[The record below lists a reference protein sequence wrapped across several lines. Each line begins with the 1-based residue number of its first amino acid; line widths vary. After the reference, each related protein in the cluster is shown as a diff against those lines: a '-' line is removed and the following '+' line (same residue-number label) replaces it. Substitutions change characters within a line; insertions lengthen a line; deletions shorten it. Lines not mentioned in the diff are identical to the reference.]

1 MSQVFRLF
9 LFIASCFLQG
19 SSLWGKV
26 YQANGI
32 KIGEVTQDSAIV
44 WTRLTKSPT
53 ANTNG
58 EKFPKVSKEA
68 VQIPRGKKLG
78 DMEGAVPGT
87 EGKVKIT
94 WSTKGEKITHS
105 GWLPVDSEKDYTRK
119 VEIINLL
126 PGKSYKIKVESQ
138 SLEGVPGETVSGKFR
153 TAPAPDQQSAIKFV
167 VTTCQDYPRKD
178 TPKGHQIYPRMLELD
193 PDFFVHTGDIEY
205 YDKPQPWANNQ
216 TLARF
221 KWNRLYGLPYLSH
234 FHTQVGSYF
243 MKDDHDTTSNDSWPG
258 IDFVDLTWEQGKELF
273 VEQFPIRKKN
283 YRTIRWGKDL
293 QIWMVEGRDFRSPN
307 TMMDGPEKSIW
318 GKEQKEWFFRTF
330 RESDAT
336 FRVLISPTPVVGPD
350 RSSKNDN
357 HANRGF
363 KHEGDQ
369 IRKFI
374 ASQKNAFVICGDRHW
389 QYVSIDQETGLKE
402 FSCGSAS
409 DLHASGW
416 RDQKVLPE
424 HKYLK
429 VQGGFL
435 SIEIKRENGQPGLLA
450 RHHDVNG
457 KTSHLDKNPAQQQP

>member
-1 MSQVFRLF
+1 MSQGFRLF
-9 LFIASCFLQG
+9 LFFTPCLLQASF
-19 SSLWGKV
+19 LWGKI

-32 KIGEVTQDSAIV
+32 KIGEVTQDSAII
-44 WTRLTKSPT
+44 WTRLTKNPS
-53 ANTNG
+53 ANTDG

-68 VQIPRGKKLG
+68 EQIPNGKKLE

-87 EGKVKIT
+87 KGKVKIT
-94 WSTKGEKITHS
+94 WSKKGEKSNHT
-105 GWLPVDSEKDYTRK
+105 GWLPVDAGKDYTRK
-119 VEIINLL
+119 VEITNLL
-126 PGKSYKIKVESQ
+126 PGSSYEIKVESQ
-138 SLEGVPGETVSGKFR
+138 SIEGVPGETVSGKFR
-153 TAPAPDQQSAIKFV
+153 TAPAPDQESAVKFV
-167 VTTCQDYPRKD
+167 VTTCQDYPRRD
-178 TPKGHQIYPRMLELD
+178 TPKGHQIYPRMLELN

-283 YRTIRWGKDL
+283 YRTVRWGKDL
-293 QIWMVEGRDFRSPN
+293 QIWLVEGRDYRSPN
-307 TMMDGPEKSIW
+307 TMKDGPKKSIW

-330 RESDAT
+330 EESDAT
-336 FRVLISPTPVVGPD
+336 FRILISPTPVVGPD

-363 KHEGDQ
+363 KHEGAQ
-369 IRKFI
+369 IRKFL

-424 HKYLK
+424 HQYLK

-435 SIEIKRENGQPGLLA
+435 SIEIKRENNQPVLLA
-450 RHHDVNG
+450 RHYDVHG
-457 KTSHLDKNPAQQQP
+457 KASHLDKNPAQLLR

>member
-1 MSQVFRLF
+1 MSQGFRLF
-9 LFIASCFLQG
+9 LFIASYFLHG

-44 WTRLTKSPT
+44 WTRLTKNPS
-53 ANTNG
+53 ANTDG

-68 VQIPRGKKLG
+68 EQIPNGKKLEE
-78 DMEGAVPGT
+78 MEGAVPGT
-87 EGKVKIT
+87 KGKVKIT
-94 WSTKGEKITHS
+94 WSTKGVKTKNT
-105 GWLPVDSEKDYTRK
+105 GWLPVDPEEDYIRK
-119 VEIINLL
+119 VEIANLL
-126 PGKSYKIKVESQ
+126 PGSSYEIKVKSQ
-138 SLEGVPGETVSGKFR
+138 SIEGFPGQTVRGKFR
-153 TAPAPDQQSAIKFV
+153 TAPAPDQKSVIKFV
-167 VTTCQDYPRKD
+167 VTTCQDYPRRD

-193 PDFFVHTGDIEY
+193 PDFFVHTGDVEY

-216 TLARF
+216 ILARF

-234 FHTQVGSYF
+234 FHRQVGSYF

-273 VEQFPIRKKN
+273 REQFPIRDKN

-293 QIWMVEGRDFRSPN
+293 QIWLVEGRDFRSPN
-307 TMMDGPEKSIW
+307 TMKDGSEKSIW

-330 RESDAT
+330 SASNAT
-336 FRVLISPTPVVGPD
+336 FRILISPTPVVGPD

-369 IRKFI
+369 IRKFL

-389 QYVSIDQETGLKE
+389 QYVSIDQKTGLKE

-409 DLHASGW
+409 NEHASGW

-424 HKYLK
+424 HQYLK

-435 SIEIKRENGQPGLLA
+435 SIEIKRESNQPVLLA

-457 KTSHLDKNPAQQQP
+457 NTSHLDKNLAQ

>member
-1 MSQVFRLF
+1 MSQDFKLF
-9 LFIASCFLQG
+9 LFVASCFLQA
-19 SSLWGKV
+19 SFLWGKV

-32 KIGEVTQDSAIV
+32 KIGEVTQDSAII
-44 WTRLTKSPT
+44 WTRLTKDLS

-58 EKFPKVSKEA
+58 EKFLKVSKEA
-68 VQIPRGKKLG
+68 EQIPKGKKLE
-78 DMEGAVPGT
+78 DMEGAVPGA

-94 WSTKGEKITHS
+94 WSAKGEKNAHT
-105 GWLPVDSEKDYTRK
+105 GWLSVDPEKDYTRK
-119 VEIINLL
+119 VEIADLL
-126 PGKSYKIKVESQ
+126 PGSSYEIKVESQ
-138 SLEGVPGETVSGKFR
+138 GLGGISGEIVKGKFR
-153 TAPAPDQQSAIKFV
+153 TAPAPHHQSAIKFV

-178 TPKGHQIYPRMLELD
+178 TPKGHQIYPRMLKLD

-216 TLARF
+216 SLARF

-258 IDFVDLTWEQGKELF
+258 VDFVDLTWEQGKELF
-273 VEQFPIRKKN
+273 VEQFPVRKKN
-283 YRTIRWGKDL
+283 YRTFRWGKDL
-293 QIWMVEGRDFRSPN
+293 QIWMMEGRDFRSPN
-307 TMMDGPEKSIW
+307 TMKDGPEKSIW

-330 RESDAT
+330 SESNAT
-336 FRVLISPTPVVGPD
+336 FRILISPTPVVGPD

-363 KHEGDQ
+363 KNEGDQ
-369 IRKFI
+369 IRRFL
-374 ASQKNAFVICGDRHW
+374 AAQKNAFVICGDRHW

-416 RDQKVLPE
+416 RDQNVLPE

-435 SIEIKRENGQPGLLA
+435 SIEIKRENHQPVLLA
-450 RHHDVNG
+450 RHHDVKGN
-457 KTSHLDKNPAQQQP
+457 TSHLDKNPAK

>member
-1 MSQVFRLF
+1 MSQGFRLF
-9 LFIASCFLQG
+9 LFIGSCFLQA
-19 SSLWGKV
+19 SFLWGKV

-32 KIGEVTQDSAIV
+32 KIGEVTQDSAII
-44 WTRLTKSPT
+44 WTRLTKNPS
-53 ANTNG
+53 ANTDG

-68 VQIPRGKKLG
+68 EQIPKGKKLEE
-78 DMEGAVPGT
+78 MEGAVPGT
-87 EGKVKIT
+87 KGKVKIF
-94 WSTKGEKITHS
+94 WSTKGVKTKNT
-105 GWLPVDSEKDYTRK
+105 GWLPVDHEKDYIRK
-119 VEIINLL
+119 VEIANLL
-126 PGKSYKIKVESQ
+126 PGSSYEIKVKSQ
-138 SLEGVPGETVSGKFR
+138 SIEGFSGQTVRGKFR
-153 TAPAPDQQSAIKFV
+153 TAPAPDQKSVIKFV
-167 VTTCQDYPRKD
+167 VTTCQDFPRKD
-178 TPKGHQIYPRMLELD
+178 TPEGHQIYPHMLELD

-216 TLARF
+216 ILARF

-273 VEQFPIRKKN
+273 REQFPIRKKN

-293 QIWMVEGRDFRSPN
+293 QIWLVEGRDFRSPN
-307 TMMDGPEKSIW
+307 TMNDGPEKSIW

-330 RESDAT
+330 EESDAT
-336 FRVLISPTPVVGPD
+336 FRILISPTPVVGPD

-357 HANRGF
+357 HANLGF

-369 IRKFI
+369 IRKFL

-409 DLHASGW
+409 DFHASGW

-424 HKYLK
+424 HTYLK

-435 SIEIKRENGQPGLLA
+435 SIEIIRENNQPVLLA
-450 RHHDVNG
+450 RHHNVKG
-457 KTSHLDKNPAQQQP
+457 KTSHLDKNPAQ

>member
-32 KIGEVTQDSAIV
+32 KIGEATQNSAIV
-44 WTRLTKSPT
+44 WTRLTKNPS

-87 EGKVKIT
+87 KGKVKIT

-105 GWLPVDSEKDYTRK
+105 GWLPVDPKKDHTRK

-138 SLEGVPGETVSGKFR
+138 SLEGVTGETVSGKFR
-153 TAPAPDQQSAIKFV
+153 TAPVPDQQSVIKFV

-178 TPKGHQIYPRMLELD
+178 TPKGHQIYPRMLELG

-234 FHTQVGSYF
+234 FHTHVGSYF

-258 IDFVDLTWEQGKELF
+258 VDFVDLTWEQGKELF

-293 QIWMVEGRDFRSPN
+293 QIWLVEGRDFRSPN
-307 TMMDGPEKSIW
+307 TMKDGPGKSIW

-336 FRVLISPTPVVGPD
+336 FRILISPTPVVGPD
-350 RSSKNDN
+350 RASKNDN
-357 HANRGF
+357 HANDGF

-424 HKYLK
+424 HTYLK

-435 SIEIKRENGQPGLLA
+435 SIEIKRENNQPVLLA
-450 RHHDVNG
+450 RHHDVKG
-457 KTSHLDKNPAQQQP
+457 KTSHLDKNPAQ